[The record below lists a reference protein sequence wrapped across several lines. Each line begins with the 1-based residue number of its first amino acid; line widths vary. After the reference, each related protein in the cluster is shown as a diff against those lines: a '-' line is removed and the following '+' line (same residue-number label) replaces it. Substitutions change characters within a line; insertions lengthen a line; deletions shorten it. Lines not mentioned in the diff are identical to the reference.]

1 MIGTVQYGLF
11 LVFFVAIFALTVWAL
26 VDCLTR
32 PARAFPA
39 ADKRTRP
46 FWLGILVAA
55 VLVAFL
61 AMPLGGPS
69 SFFQFLALLAAHQG
83 AATFRGDASV
93 RTWLQRIV
101 VNTCRDRLRRARARP
116 FLVAWPRSDL
126 PAARP
131 DTATE
136 LATRLA
142 VHEALAELPV
152 EQRVAV
158 VLVDVQGC
166 AVAEAAEIL
175 EVPVG
180 TVKSRC
186 ARGRA
191 RLAVLLGHLREETP

>member
-69 SFFQFLALLAAHQG
+69 SFFQFLALLAA
-83 AATFRGDASV
+83 
-93 RTWLQRIV
+93 
-101 VNTCRDRLRRARARP
+101 
-116 FLVAWPRSDL
+116 VA
-126 PAARP
+126 
-131 DTATE
+131 
-136 LATRLA
+136 
-142 VHEALAELPV
+142 
-152 EQRVAV
+152 AV
-158 VLVDVQGC
+158 VYLVDVRPAGR
-166 AVAEAAEIL
+166 
-175 EVPVG
+175 PYSG
-180 TVKSRC
+180 RGPRGGSSR
-186 ARGRA
+186 G
-191 RLAVLLGHLREETP
+191 GW